1 MPGMAASTGNMT
13 KSKTLSWLIYTLTT
27 VIGIVAFLY
36 PFWMPALQQGQM
48 GMAHSKDAPL
58 MLTALVGLAFA
69 VLLLEIQSQSISAKS
84 IALLGVLVA
93 INTTLRFVDVA
104 IPGPGGFTPI
114 FFLIVLTGYVFGGRF
129 GFLMGVLTLGV
140 SSLVTGTVGPW
151 LPYQMFTAG
160 WMGLSAPLCRPFVRA
175 MQTEGRWGEVVVLVI
190 FGGVWGLL
198 YGVIMNI
205 WFWPFVSGSANQYW
219 EPGISL
225 LDTLRRYAVFY
236 MATSFLWD
244 SMRLVGNTVLI
255 AAFGM
260 PTLRVLCRFQ
270 QRFAFTYTPAKP
282 VTETATPGWARP
294 PRPVAM
300 PQSNE
305 GQA

>member
-1 MPGMAASTGNMT
+1 MS
-13 KSKTLSWLIYTLTT
+13 KSRGLSAIIYILTT
-27 VIGIVAFLY
+27 MIGVVAFLY
-36 PFWMPALQQGQM
+36 PFWMPALRQGQM
-48 GMAHSKDAPL
+48 GMAHSQDAPL

-114 FFLIVLTGYVFGGRF
+114 FFLIVLAGYVFGGRF
-129 GFLMGVLTLGV
+129 GFLMGVLTIGV

-160 WMGLSAPLCRPFVRA
+160 WMGMSAPLCRPLVRA
-175 MQTEGRWGEVVVLVI
+175 IQAEGRWGEIVVLAI

-198 YGVIMNI
+198 FGVIMNI
-205 WFWPFVSGSANQYW
+205 WFWPFVSGSDSQYW
-219 EPGISL
+219 SPGISL

-236 MATSFLWD
+236 IATSLIWD
-244 SMRLVGNTVLI
+244 VMRLAGNTILI
-255 AAFGM
+255 MAFGM
-260 PTLRVLCRFQ
+260 PTLRVLRRFQ
-270 QRFAFTYTPAKP
+270 QRFAFTYVPATLKARSAP
-282 VTETATPGWARP
+282 SGWARS
-294 PRPVAM
+294 PRPATI
-300 PQSNE
+300 PQSSE